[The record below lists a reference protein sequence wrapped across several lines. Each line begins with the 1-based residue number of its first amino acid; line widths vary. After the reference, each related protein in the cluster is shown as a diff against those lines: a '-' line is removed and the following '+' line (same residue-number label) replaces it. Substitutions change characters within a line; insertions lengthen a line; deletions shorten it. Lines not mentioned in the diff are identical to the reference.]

1 MGIGYQAA
9 QLLCKYYKDNSIS
22 ANNAKCIMLGRHNMT
37 LRSQNQKNII
47 NSSYPHISIDSL
59 SGYAENFFEN
69 IGFTSVD
76 SLDLTDFE
84 GANKLFNLSIPL
96 STQNA
101 NSIENKYD
109 AVFDL
114 GTSEHVFSISSSI
127 NNSLF
132 MLKKGGA
139 LIMCLPMSGHT
150 DHGFFQVSPCFYYAL
165 NNDILELERLYVVN
179 TPAKTTK
186 ILAFDGMHKDFKQ
199 HVDGI
204 YDGSFLANILSHSG
218 KPFSSFAVFRK
229 KTNEVLDDADVIQPL
244 YRAMTTG
251 NIPEEYIPGY
261 NPPFKL
267 RVYKFL
273 YKIVPEI
280 FFAKLVLL
288 TYKKSRV
295 IFSK

>member
-9 QLLCKYYKDNSIS
+9 QMLCKYYQDNRNLP
-22 ANNAKCIMLGRHNMT
+22 NNAKCIMLGRHNMT
-37 LRSQNQKNII
+37 FRTKKQKNIVL
-47 NSSYPHISIDSL
+47 SSFPHIEMDGL
-59 SGYAENFFEN
+59 TGFAEVFFKN
-69 IGFTSVD
+69 LGFTDVD

-84 GANKLFNLSIPL
+84 GANKLYNLSIPL

-114 GTSEHVFSISSSI
+114 GTSEHIFSTSSSI
-127 NNSLF
+127 NNSLY
-132 MLKKGGA
+132 MLKKGGE
-139 LIMCLPMSGHT
+139 LVMSLPMSGST

-165 NNDILELERLYVVN
+165 NNDILELERLYFYHS
-179 TPAKTTK
+179 PAKTAK
-186 ILAFDGMHKDFKQ
+186 ILAYDGMDKDFKK

-204 YDGSFLANILSHSG
+204 YDGSFFANVLSHSG

-229 KTNEVLDDADVIQPL
+229 KSNDTLDNSDVIQPI
-244 YRAMTTG
+244 YRAMSSG
-251 NIPEEYIPGY
+251 NTPKDYIPGY
-261 NPPFKL
+261 KPEFKI

-273 YKIVPEI
+273 YKITPELL
-280 FFAKLVLL
+280 FAKLVLL
-288 TYKKSRV
+288 TYKTSRV